1 MEKKF
6 NYSGLFEQAL
16 CVIKNIRDPH
26 STRPETA
33 DLRWRDVVSQVVFDF
48 VETDLRKY
56 HNVSVAANNVSVSCL
71 CFMITQLLKE
81 YEYSIQEVAVK
92 NADGL
97 AKAHLYIHDKKNN
110 TLLLFKDIEECPLW
124 KSNEKEP
131 QEVQSIMHDCGA
143 KTCKY
148 IYFVMDNAY
157 LQIIGHNDDADDPG
171 RGYNAYSL
179 KWFFEEYF
187 GVEEYGRFSKE
198 LKLYVESVR
207 NCIGYNTVKTL
218 TPGSLINFRKVTE
231 NEILK
236 HPYDELLNVQ
246 VKNYTLEPTE
256 LNKLK
261 DQFFKD
267 KTFQGLLGNK
277 DYAESLVTA
286 EWLFDS
292 MKKAQAIDLTIIG
305 MGYFKAVEQL
315 LYELICLH
323 KNEGRQIKKDYS
335 RRDLPA
341 TVELNDANIN
351 DEAIDTTIGSMA
363 VFYRDNLD
371 MLRNDLTWRTR
382 KYVLETIFEF
392 KDLRNGYFHKDNIYD
407 WGKIELIRKSTF
419 ELLFLLL
426 AAKTITEDNNT
437 ILGFPKE
444 ITSDYY
450 KLCEYIHYHHGELF
464 YLDFGRENEDLAFG
478 YYDARSKVLD
488 DKYVGYTGVYFEE
501 LGEGGRIVRFSEDK
515 LPSKISLGK
524 FVFGYSDKIDITP
537 VKVKPIFENGKFVGP
552 SIAEEEKLD
561 Y

>member
-6 NYSGLFEQAL
+6 NYSGWFEQAL
-16 CVIKNIRDPH
+16 CGIKKIRDPH

-33 DLRWRDVVSQVVFDF
+33 DLRWRDVASQVVFDF

-56 HNVSVAANNVSVSCL
+56 HNVSVAANNISVSCL

-92 NADGL
+92 NTDGL

-110 TLLLFKDIEECPLW
+110 TLLLFKDIEKYPLW

-131 QEVQSIMHDCGA
+131 QEVQSIMDDCGA

-198 LKLYVESVR
+198 LELYVESVR

-236 HPYDELLNVQ
+236 YPYDELLNVQ

-335 RRDLPA
+335 RRDSLA
-341 TVELNDANIN
+341 TVELNDANID

-371 MLRNDLTWRTR
+371 MLRNDLTCRTR

-392 KDLRNGYFHKDNIYD
+392 KDLRNRYFHKDNIYD
-407 WGKIELIRKSTF
+407 WGKIEFIRKSTF

-488 DKYVGYTGVYFEE
+488 DKYVGYTGVYFKE

-537 VKVKPIFENGKFVGP
+537 VKVKPIFENSKFVGP

>member
-1 MEKKF
+1 MPFWKEEQFREKKF
-6 NYSGLFEQAL
+6 NYFGLFEQAL
-16 CVIKNIRDPH
+16 CGIKYIRDPH

-33 DLRWRDVVSQVVFDF
+33 DLR
-48 VETDLRKY
+48 KY
-56 HNVSVAANNVSVSCL
+56 HNVSVPANNISVLCL

-131 QEVQSIMHDCGA
+131 QEVQSIMDDCGA

-148 IYFVMDNAY
+148 IYFAMDNAY
-157 LQIIGHNDDADDPG
+157 LQIIGHNNDADDPG

-198 LKLYVESVR
+198 LELYVESVR

-218 TPGSLINFRKVTE
+218 TPRSLINFRKVTE

-236 HPYDELLNVQ
+236 HPYDELLNVK

-286 EWLFDS
+286 E
-292 MKKAQAIDLTIIG
+292 
-305 MGYFKAVEQL
+305 
-315 LYELICLH
+315 
-323 KNEGRQIKKDYS
+323 
-335 RRDLPA
+335 
-341 TVELNDANIN
+341 
-351 DEAIDTTIGSMA
+351 
-363 VFYRDNLD
+363 
-371 MLRNDLTWRTR
+371 
-382 KYVLETIFEF
+382 
-392 KDLRNGYFHKDNIYD
+392 
-407 WGKIELIRKSTF
+407 
-419 ELLFLLL
+419 
-426 AAKTITEDNNT
+426 
-437 ILGFPKE
+437 
-444 ITSDYY
+444 
-450 KLCEYIHYHHGELF
+450 
-464 YLDFGRENEDLAFG
+464 
-478 YYDARSKVLD
+478 
-488 DKYVGYTGVYFEE
+488 
-501 LGEGGRIVRFSEDK
+501 
-515 LPSKISLGK
+515 
-524 FVFGYSDKIDITP
+524 
-537 VKVKPIFENGKFVGP
+537 
-552 SIAEEEKLD
+552 
-561 Y
+561 